1 MAHFMDCIL
10 SDQEQKIAVDRD
22 DRTGVNYLC
31 WFETNDGGR
40 VLHRWYCP
48 MFGADGKPLVTDIA
62 GNIRPEQQF
71 NEKEFISNQGLTEN
85 NDKKHF
91 EKYCRRIGIGGI
103 SMSKEKIKQIFR
115 DPDFIFALIFGSVV
129 IKCVGVG

>member
-22 DRTGVNYLC
+22 YRTGVNYLC

-71 NEKEFISNQGLTEN
+71 NEKEFISSQGLTEN

-91 EKYCRRIGIGGI
+91 EKYCRRIGIDEWTGLNRRDEYEKLILGI
-103 SMSKEKIKQIFR
+103 
-115 DPDFIFALIFGSVV
+115 LIFCFTVTA
-129 IKCVGVG
+129 IFYIVG